1 MLDFSALLGFSRCG
15 PGSWSATTSRTH
27 RIETIST
34 LLAIIPKW
42 SGQVRR
48 LFDDQF
54 NSFIASKSLQP
65 HTKLGVDWPSVTAV
79 VREASHS
86 STMYATIAQCEF
98 KSAMSIGSKKKK
110 CKIMTEK
117 ISDSSLMRIYCHHV
131 AASLAFRESR
141 ARSSVLSTNWQQLQL
156 HEPHLLSC
164 PIKNHFFRPR
174 YSGNRI
180 EQLGTPYKKGRPCSS
195 CQQSCHSKKIRYGQ
209 PK

>member
-54 NSFIASKSLQP
+54 NSFITSKSLQP
-65 HTKLGVDWPSVTAV
+65 HTKLGADWPSVTAV

-98 KSAMSIGSKKKK
+98 KSAMSIGSKKKMQNHDRENLGLELDENLLPP
-110 CKIMTEK
+110 CGGVARVPR
-117 ISDSSLMRIYCHHV
+117 ISRKVFCIIDKL
-131 AASLAFRESR
+131 AAITAS
-141 ARSSVLSTNWQQLQL
+141 
-156 HEPHLLSC
+156 
-164 PIKNHFFRPR
+164 
-174 YSGNRI
+174 
-180 EQLGTPYKKGRPCSS
+180 
-195 CQQSCHSKKIRYGQ
+195 
-209 PK
+209 